1 MKRYLI
7 VLFVGMFL
15 AGSLG
20 AETTSQRMQNLGFG
34 VANKPI
40 DPVEFEL
47 QSLRGALVKLSS
59 LKGKVVVLNF
69 WATWCGPCRAEMPSM
84 QRMYDRLKGEGLEI
98 LAVNL
103 MEDKPRVQSF
113 AQELKLTFPILLDSD
128 GTVGREYDA
137 RAIPTTYV
145 LDRRGLILGRAVG
158 AREWDTTG
166 MTDLLQSILRDGK
179 GS

>member
-15 AGSLG
+15 AGGLG

-34 VANKPI
+34 VANKPM
-40 DPVEFEL
+40 DPIEFEL
-47 QSLRGALVKLSS
+47 QSLRGAPVKLSS
-59 LKGKVVVLNF
+59 LKGKVVVLNL

-84 QRMYDRLKGEGLEI
+84 QRMYDRLKGDGLEI

-113 AQELKLTFPILLDSD
+113 AQELKLTFPILLDSS
-128 GTVGREYDA
+128 GRVGREYDA

-145 LDRRGLILGRAVG
+145 LDRRGLIFARAVG
-158 AREWDTTG
+158 AREWDTTE
-166 MTDLLQSILRDGK
+166 MIDLLRGILRDGT